1 MVNDV
6 LDAITKQLGQTFGSS
21 YRYYVE
27 NVEQDLQKPCFTVD
41 MLEPRERSINYKRYR
56 RTMPV
61 VVHYFNEERDTNKK
75 DCYSMAE
82 RLVEC
87 LEYLTFK
94 DTVLRGENIS
104 WQLVEGVLQVLLTY
118 RFITVAKPDD
128 EKMYYLE
135 EVGVETPFVVTPND
149 TKSVL
154 GVGRLGYMVLG
165 ED

>member
-61 VVHYFNEERDTNKK
+61 VVHYFNKEGDTNKK
-75 DCYSMAE
+75 DCYTMAE
-82 RLVEC
+82 PLVEC

-104 WQLVEGVLQVLLTY
+104 WQLVDGVLQVLLTY
-118 RFITVAKPDD
+118 RFDTHRV
-128 EKMYYLE
+128 EELE
-135 EVGVETPFVVTPND
+135 VMETLEGTRF
-149 TKSVL
+149 SSI
-154 GVGRLGYMVLG
+154 
-165 ED
+165 

>member
-6 LDAITKQLGQTFGSS
+6 LDAITKQLGQTFGNS

-61 VVHYFNEERDTNKK
+61 VVHYFNKDADTNKK
-75 DCYSMAE
+75 DCYAMAE
-82 RLVEC
+82 PLVEC

-104 WQLVEGVLQVLLTY
+104 WQLVDGVLQVLLTY
-118 RFITVAKPDD
+118 RFDTHKV
-128 EKMYYLE
+128 ENLETMETLE
-135 EVGVETPFVVTPND
+135 ET
-149 TKSVL
+149 
-154 GVGRLGYMVLG
+154 RLSSI
-165 ED
+165 

>member
-6 LDAITKQLGQTFGSS
+6 LEAITKQLGQTFGSS

-104 WQLVEGVLQVLLTY
+104 WQLVEGVLQVLFTY
-118 RFITVAKPDD
+118 RFDTHK
-128 EKMYYLE
+128 LE
-135 EVGVETPFVVTPND
+135 NLETMETLEG
-149 TKSVL
+149 TKVSSN
-154 GVGRLGYMVLG
+154 
-165 ED
+165 

>member
-118 RFITVAKPDD
+118 RFDTHK
-128 EKMYYLE
+128 LE
-135 EVGVETPFVVTPND
+135 NLETMETLEG
-149 TKSVL
+149 TKVSSN
-154 GVGRLGYMVLG
+154 
-165 ED
+165 

>member
-41 MLEPRERSINYKRYR
+41 MLEPRERTINYKRYR

-118 RFITVAKPDD
+118 RFDTHK
-128 EKMYYLE
+128 LE
-135 EVGVETPFVVTPND
+135 NLETMETLEG
-149 TKSVL
+149 TKVSSN
-154 GVGRLGYMVLG
+154 
-165 ED
+165 

>member
-6 LDAITKQLGQTFGSS
+6 LDAITKQLGQTFGNS

-75 DCYSMAE
+75 DCYAMAE

-118 RFITVAKPDD
+118 RFDTHK
-128 EKMYYLE
+128 LE
-135 EVGVETPFVVTPND
+135 NLETMETLEG
-149 TKSVL
+149 TKVSSN
-154 GVGRLGYMVLG
+154 
-165 ED
+165 